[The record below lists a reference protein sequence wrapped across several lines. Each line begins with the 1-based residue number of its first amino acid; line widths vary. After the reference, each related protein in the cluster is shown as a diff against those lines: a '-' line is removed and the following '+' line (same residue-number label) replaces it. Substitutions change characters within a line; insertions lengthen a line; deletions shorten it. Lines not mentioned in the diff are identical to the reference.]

1 MRVVGGGVFR
11 GLGLGLFLR
20 AGRLWVLCYGCLLV
34 LITVPGVL
42 CYCVQC
48 VVGGLWCEG
57 FVVWLLA
64 GYVALPTYGWIWDWC
79 GGLLGV

>member
-1 MRVVGGGVFR
+1 MVASFGGFGVGFISACGEVVGFVI
-11 GLGLGLFLR
+11 
-20 AGRLWVLCYGCLLV
+20 WLLV
-34 LITVPGVL
+34 GSDYAQGVL
-42 CYCVQC
+42 CYCVRC

-57 FVVWLLA
+57 FVAWLLA